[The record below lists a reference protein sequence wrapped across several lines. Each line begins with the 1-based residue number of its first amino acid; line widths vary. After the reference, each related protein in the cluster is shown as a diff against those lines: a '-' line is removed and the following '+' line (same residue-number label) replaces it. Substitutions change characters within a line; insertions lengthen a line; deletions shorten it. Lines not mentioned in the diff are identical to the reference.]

1 MTHPINNYWSAW
13 LTDSLTLFFSSI
25 VLQKKQLWLSDPF
38 VFDSFFL
45 SLTLYFCPHVLFL
58 THLSAEKAAKMR
70 VRAASMT
77 QVALTQAARFSPD
90 EYATLLELPDT
101 YRELAKKGRSYC

>member
-1 MTHPINNYWSAW
+1 
-13 LTDSLTLFFSSI
+13 
-25 VLQKKQLWLSDPF
+25 
-38 VFDSFFL
+38 
-45 SLTLYFCPHVLFL
+45 
-58 THLSAEKAAKMR
+58 MR

-101 YRELAKKGRSYC
+101 YRELAKKGDSHAINKPNQHTPINKPYQHTPINKLYQHALSTTLYQPILSSQHSENWQ

>member
-1 MTHPINNYWSAW
+1 
-13 LTDSLTLFFSSI
+13 
-25 VLQKKQLWLSDPF
+25 
-38 VFDSFFL
+38 
-45 SLTLYFCPHVLFL
+45 
-58 THLSAEKAAKMR
+58 MR

-101 YRELAKKGRSYC
+101 YRELAKKGDSHAINKPNQHTAINKLYQHALSTTLYQPILSSQHSEN

>member
-1 MTHPINNYWSAW
+1 
-13 LTDSLTLFFSSI
+13 
-25 VLQKKQLWLSDPF
+25 
-38 VFDSFFL
+38 
-45 SLTLYFCPHVLFL
+45 
-58 THLSAEKAAKMR
+58 MR

-101 YRELAKKGRSYC
+101 YRELAKQGGIC

>member
-1 MTHPINNYWSAW
+1 
-13 LTDSLTLFFSSI
+13 
-25 VLQKKQLWLSDPF
+25 
-38 VFDSFFL
+38 
-45 SLTLYFCPHVLFL
+45 
-58 THLSAEKAAKMR
+58 MR